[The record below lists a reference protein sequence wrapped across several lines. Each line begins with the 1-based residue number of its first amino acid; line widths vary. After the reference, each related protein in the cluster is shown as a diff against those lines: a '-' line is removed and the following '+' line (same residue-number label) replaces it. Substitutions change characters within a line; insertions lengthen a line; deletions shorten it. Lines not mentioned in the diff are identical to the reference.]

1 MNMFYQTLH
10 EEKEIFKKLGYF
22 LFQRNNE
29 LYLYQ
34 VKTGT
39 LKKIKDNYFGQ
50 LKDFALFYTNE
61 EKLTKSFSIQN
72 SDVDLLYLK
81 NDNEI
86 SFDVTI
92 HLSFDSTIELSL
104 KEDQVALDFYNG
116 NAFQFADLKI
126 NPTKKEY
133 TFYFEENMNK
143 AAIFYGSGDVYY
155 SSSWSSL
162 DCINNFY
169 QDETSF
175 LNALVEVLTSSTV
188 KEHYQMCFEII
199 ERYIP
204 GISSILEEYPI
215 LNSQKEILENNKTLI
230 NKKVYK
236 RICEKTKK

>member
-1 MNMFYQTLH
+1 MDMFYQTLH

-81 NDNEI
+81 NDNEL

-92 HLSFDSTIELSL
+92 HLSLDSTIELSL
-104 KEDQVALDFYNG
+104 NEDQVALDFYNG

-126 NPTKKEY
+126 NPTKKVY
-133 TFYFEENMNK
+133 DFYYEENMNK